1 MNDTGATSPEE
12 KRGFRWTT
20 LLVWG
25 GVILFLCLL
34 LVVVFWGLVRQA
46 AGRPQGKA
54 PDFTL
59 QLFEGYEYEGQS
71 QVTLS
76 DLRGKV
82 VVINFWAEWCVECKR
97 EADILEATWRAYRE
111 KGVVFIG
118 VDWVDVEPE
127 ARKYLVDY
135 DISYP
140 NGPDLGGRI
149 GNDYG
154 LTGVPETFIIG
165 KTGQVGYFRAG
176 AMTAPELTAKLDELL
191 AQ

>member
-1 MNDTGATSPEE
+1 MSEAKVNSPSER
-12 KRGFRWTT
+12 KGVRWTT

-25 GVILFLCLL
+25 GVILL
-34 LVVVFWGLVRQA
+34 LVVLGWGLVRQA
-46 AGRPQGKA
+46 AGRPQQKA

-59 QLFEGYEYEGQS
+59 QLFEGYEYKGQS
-71 QVTLS
+71 QLTLS
-76 DLRGKV
+76 DLRGQV

-97 EADILEATWRAYRE
+97 EADILEATWRAYRD
-111 KGVVFIG
+111 KGVVFVG

-127 ARKYLVDY
+127 ARKYLVTY

-154 LTGVPETFIIG
+154 LTGVPETFFIG
-165 KTGQVGYFRAG
+165 KTGSVEYFKTG
-176 AMTAPELTAKLDELL
+176 PLTASELASRIDELL